1 MIVDAVERHLGPL
14 MSSGSF
20 TDEMQRLA
28 AEEAVKLAGRSLTMI
43 DREVLEDPSKLT
55 WKYTPD
61 MVSEFVREAVLI
73 ALPHAETLKARER
86 MLAISADVP
95 PVSTGGF

>member
-1 MIVDAVERHLGPL
+1 MK
-14 MSSGSF
+14 
-20 TDEMQRLA
+20 RLA
-28 AEEAVKLAGRSLTMI
+28 AAERVKLADRSLTSI

-73 ALPHAETLKARER
+73 MMTPQEVKDLRGKAD
-86 MLAISADVP
+86 AASADVP
-95 PVSTGGF
+95 PVPLQGG